1 MVTSELGFNR
11 RPLTPGQVTAWA
23 ELISAVCTA
32 DADNEILTE
41 ADLLEEFDEPLADFD
56 RGSVAIYD
64 GATMIGFSLIMLRR
78 APDQE
83 HELRQWG
90 KVHPGYRGT
99 GVGTE
104 LLTWSEEAAQV
115 LHHER
120 YPGKSLSVNANCLVK
135 CGSAMALFEACGY
148 RQVRWFHEMTKDLSA
163 DLPSY
168 PACAGVSI
176 VPFTAENSADAMRV
190 RNAAF
195 RDHWGSTDTTRA
207 DWDLFVGGHAFRPG
221 YSFLGYS
228 GDEPL
233 GFVLGSEYEGYN
245 EASGTRDLYINLVGT
260 TQSAR
265 KRGVATTL
273 IGTAISAAKADGF
286 DTASLNVDADSPT
299 GALGLYER
307 LGFTVIDTRVTQ
319 RKPLYQP

>member
-1 MVTSELGFNR
+1 VTSKLDFDR
-11 RPLTPGQVTAWA
+11 RPLTPAQVPAWA
-23 ELISAVCTA
+23 ELISSVCAA

-41 ADLLEEFDEPLADFD
+41 ADLREEFDEPLADFD
-56 RGSVAIYD
+56 RGSIAIYD
-64 GATMIGFSLIMLRR
+64 GTTMIGFSLVMLRR
-78 APDQE
+78 APDSE

-90 KVHPGYRGT
+90 KVHPRYRGA

-104 LLTWSEEAAQV
+104 LLAWSEQAAQV
-115 LHHER
+115 LHRER
-120 YPGKSLSVNANCLVK
+120 YPAKSMSINASCLVK
-135 CGSAMALFEACGY
+135 CSSAVALFEACGY
-148 RQVRWFHEMTKDLSA
+148 RQVRWFHEMMRDLPA

-168 PACAGVSI
+168 PASAGVTI

-190 RNAAF
+190 RNEAF
-195 RDHWGSTDTTRA
+195 RDHWGSTETTRT

-221 YSFLGYS
+221 YSFVGYS
-228 GDEPL
+228 GSEPV

-265 KRGVATTL
+265 KRGVATAL
-273 IGTAISAAKADGF
+273 IGAAISAAKADGF

-299 GALGLYER
+299 GALSLYER
-307 LGFTVIDTRVTQ
+307 LGFTVVDTRTTQ
-319 RKPLYQP
+319 HKPLYQP